1 MLMMQGLLVT
11 LSVVLVPLAEATDI
25 CRNAAGASACTSASG
40 SSFVQRKSDVR
51 ASTFQEVSGSEDKN
65 YQSTNPSTGNE
76 SSSPGLPRRYTV
88 QDLDRA
94 KELVESPTGML
105 LYHAAKASVNLC
117 EFKAFALGAPENGN
131 GSSIED
137 PTGHIEGIMGPWC
150 SELTRYMN
158 RTCDSSEPF
167 AELVTQTRCVLEA
180 SIAQTGFPQAPAFA
194 FAMELMDIA
203 EWDCMSHIEARLGT
217 REAVPMKCPGE
228 WGNAPT
234 DAEIQHADEET
245 DTGGLYLAEF
255 SSEAQVASATAQEV
269 WRVAGHVEYLANR
282 LHEEP
287 ARKFETEA
295 IKSLWQ
301 QTCKTLG
308 CDVNS
313 YNDITDA
320 LYGHTAKLIELDA
333 PGAAIHHHI
342 KAMGHARRAYMKMM
356 QSKPLQDGFEAMRL
370 ESLNYSA
377 AIASSKAFVAFLEA
391 PSQRAAVG
399 TMTYNAMWKSTTQ
412 MLSAVETMVQ
422 IAKDLD
428 VPLLQGSHTATAA
441 SAEENEGSHMAT
453 AASADK
459 NEGGTARWGGRRRRR
474 RDRRRRR
481 CCNVVKVVEQGVTHV
496 AAEADK
502 AARVVGRVLED
513 TFACASL
520 SIGET
525 VGFEKSFTQY
535 TGMGLKVTLE
545 DASAFAGWIQHG
557 SFSVCRTLKIH
568 ATVTVAGPAPKN
580 PLGSCSAGVAFN
592 LEAHIDSCGSAQIGV
607 SVSFGGGC
615 NTVHP
620 NCGSA
625 TGFMKK
631 LKIDCVKEYFIS
643 ATVACA
649 KFELPSGKYVGRTS

>member
-1 MLMMQGLLVT
+1 MMLGLLVA
-11 LSVVLVPLAEATDI
+11 LFAVIVPLGEATDT
-25 CRNAAGASACTSASG
+25 CRNAAGASSCTSASG
-40 SSFVQRKSDVR
+40 SSLVQRKSDVR
-51 ASTFQEVSGSEDKN
+51 ESTIQEMSGSEDEN
-65 YQSTNPSTGNE
+65 SQSTNASIGNG
-76 SSSPGLPRRYTV
+76 SSPGLPKRYTME
-88 QDLDRA
+88 DLDSA

-105 LYHAAKASVNLC
+105 LFHATKAAVNLC

-131 GSSIED
+131 MSSIAD
-137 PTGHIEGIMGPWC
+137 PIGHIDGIMEPWC
-150 SELTRYMN
+150 SELTRFMN

-180 SIAQTGFPQAPAFA
+180 SLAQTGFPQAPVFA
-194 FAMELMDIA
+194 FALEMMDIA

-228 WGNAPT
+228 LGSAPT
-234 DAEIQHADEET
+234 DAEIQHANEESGSG
-245 DTGGLYLAEF
+245 DLSLAEL
-255 SSEAQVASATAQEV
+255 SSEAQAAGAATQEV
-269 WRVAGHVEYLANR
+269 WRVVGHVEQLANR
-282 LHEEP
+282 LHEESTP
-287 ARKFETEA
+287 TFEMEA

-301 QTCKTLG
+301 QTCNTLD
-308 CDVNS
+308 CDVS
-313 YNDITDA
+313 SHKDITDA

-356 QSKPLQDGFEAMRL
+356 QSKPLQDGFKAMRL
-370 ESLNYSA
+370 ESLNHSA
-377 AIASSKAFVAFLEA
+377 VIASSKAFVAFLEA
-391 PSQRAAVG
+391 PSQRAAAG
-399 TMTYNAMWKSTTQ
+399 TMTYSAMWKSTTQ
-412 MLSAVETMVQ
+412 ILSAVETIVQ

-441 SAEENEGSHMAT
+441 SAEEDEEV
-453 AASADK
+453 D
-459 NEGGTARWGGRRRRR
+459 GGAVGWGGRRRRR
-474 RDRRRRR
+474 RSRRRRR
-481 CCNVVKVVEQGVTHV
+481 CCEILNAIAQGATEVAGGVVH
-496 AAEADK
+496 AANA
-502 AARVVGRVLED
+502 VGSVLED

-535 TGMGLKVTLE
+535 TSMGLKITME
-545 DASAFAGWIQHG
+545 DASAMVEWIKHKR
-557 SFSVCRTLKIH
+557 FSVCRAFKIH
-568 ATVTVAGPAPKN
+568 ATVAVAGPAPKN
-580 PLGSCSAGVAFN
+580 PLGGCSAGVAFN
-592 LEAHIDSCGSAQIGV
+592 MEAHIDSCGSAQVGV

-631 LKIDCVKEYFIS
+631 FKIDCIKEYFIS

-649 KFELPSGKYVGRTS
+649 KFELPSGKYIGRTS